1 MIISPKTAQ
10 KIAWLLTW
18 LSGLIVLLI
27 LTILIGFIFYHGLSA
42 ISWSFI
48 NNSIPEGGIFSAIV
62 CTLYIVLLTLAL
74 AVPLGL
80 GTAIYLSLYAPK
92 GRFSEF
98 VRYGIETLAGV
109 PSIIFGLFGMALFV
123 IVLLGTQCL
132 LAGALTMACLVLPTM
147 ILASEEAIR
156 AVPPFHMEASLA
168 LGATK
173 WQTITKVILPTALP
187 GIITAVILCVGR
199 VIGETACL
207 YATLGL
213 SMLTPGSL
221 FHGGRTLALHLYLLV
236 TEMPGDREL
245 LIRQAMGT
253 SIILIIII
261 ILINLLTRL
270 FSGYFLARM
279 KGDN

>member
-1 MIISPKTAQ
+1 MTISPKKAQ
-10 KIAWLLTW
+10 KIAWMLTW
-18 LSGLIVLLI
+18 LSGLTVFLI
-27 LTILIGFIFYHGLSA
+27 LAILIGFIFYHGLSA
-42 ISWSFI
+42 ISWNFI
-48 NNSIPEGGIFSAIV
+48 TNSIPEGGIFPAII

-92 GRFSEF
+92 GRFSEV

-109 PSIIFGLFGMALFV
+109 PSIIFGLFGLALFV

-147 ILASEEAIR
+147 ILASEEAIKT
-156 AVPPFHMEASLA
+156 VPYSHIEASLA

-199 VIGETACL
+199 VIEETACL

-213 SMLTPGSL
+213 SLLTPGSL

-236 TEMPGDREL
+236 TEMPGDRGL
-245 LIRQAMGT
+245 LIKQAMGT
-253 SIILIIII
+253 SIILIIIV
-261 ILINLLTRL
+261 ILINFLTRL
-270 FSGYFLARM
+270 LSGYFLARM
-279 KGDN
+279 KGNC

>member
-1 MIISPKTAQ
+1 MSPKLNQ
-10 KIAWLLTW
+10 KIAWLITW
-18 LSGLIVLLI
+18 LSGLIVFLI
-27 LTILIGFIFYHGLSA
+27 LAILIGFIFYHGFSA
-42 ISWSFI
+42 LSWSFI
-48 NNSIPEGGIFSAIV
+48 TNPITEGGILPAII
-62 CTLYIVLLTLAL
+62 CTFYIVLLTLAI

-80 GTAIYLSLYAPK
+80 GTAIYLSQYAPK

-98 VRYGIETLAGV
+98 VRYCIETLAGV

-123 IVLLGTQCL
+123 IILLRTQCL

-147 ILASEEAIR
+147 IRASEEAIS
-156 AVPPFHMEASLA
+156 AVPTLHMEASLA

-173 WQTITKVILPTALP
+173 WQTITKVILPAALP
-187 GIITAVILCVGR
+187 GIITAIILCVGR
-199 VIGETACL
+199 AIEETACL

-253 SIILIIII
+253 SIILIIIV
-261 ILINLLTRL
+261 ILINFLTRL
-270 FSGYFLARM
+270 LSGYFLTRM

>member
-1 MIISPKTAQ
+1 MIMSPKLNQ
-10 KIAWLLTW
+10 KIAWLITW
-18 LSGLIVLLI
+18 LSGLIVFLI
-27 LTILIGFIFYHGLSA
+27 LAILIGFIFYHGFSA
-42 ISWSFI
+42 LSWSFI
-48 NNSIPEGGIFSAIV
+48 NNPITEGGILPAII
-62 CTLYIVLLTLAL
+62 CTFYIVLLTLAI

-80 GTAIYLSLYAPK
+80 GTAIYLSQYAPK

-98 VRYGIETLAGV
+98 VRYCIETLAGV

-123 IVLLGTQCL
+123 IILLRTQCL

-147 ILASEEAIR
+147 IRSSEEAIR
-156 AVPPFHMEASLA
+156 AVPTLHMEASLA

-173 WQTITKVILPTALP
+173 WQTITKVILPAALP
-187 GIITAVILCVGR
+187 GIITSIILCVGR
-199 VIGETACL
+199 AIEETACL

-253 SIILIIII
+253 SIILIIIV
-261 ILINLLTRL
+261 ILINFLTRL
-270 FSGYFLARM
+270 LSGYFLARM
-279 KGDN
+279 RGI

>member
-1 MIISPKTAQ
+1 MIMSPKLNQ
-10 KIAWLLTW
+10 KIAWLITW
-18 LSGLIVLLI
+18 LSGLIVFLI
-27 LTILIGFIFYHGLSA
+27 LAILIGFIFYHGFSA
-42 ISWSFI
+42 LSWSFI
-48 NNSIPEGGIFSAIV
+48 TNPITEGGILPAII
-62 CTLYIVLLTLAL
+62 CTFYIVLLTLAI

-80 GTAIYLSLYAPK
+80 GTAIYLSQYAPK

-98 VRYGIETLAGV
+98 VRYCIETLAGV

-123 IVLLGTQCL
+123 IILLRTQCL

-147 ILASEEAIR
+147 IRASEEAIS
-156 AVPPFHMEASLA
+156 AVPTLHMEASLA

-173 WQTITKVILPTALP
+173 WQTITKVILPAALP
-187 GIITAVILCVGR
+187 GIITAIILCVGR
-199 VIGETACL
+199 AIEETACL

-253 SIILIIII
+253 SIILIIIV
-261 ILINLLTRL
+261 ILINFLTRL
-270 FSGYFLARM
+270 LSGYFLTRM

>member
-1 MIISPKTAQ
+1 MIISPKKTQ
-10 KIAWLLTW
+10 EIAWIITW
-18 LSGLIVLLI
+18 ISGLIVFLI
-27 LTILIGFIFYHGLSA
+27 LAILIGFIFYHGLSS
-42 ISWSFI
+42 ISWGFI
-48 NNSIPEGGIFSAIV
+48 NNSIPEGGIFPAII
-62 CTLYIVLLTLAL
+62 CTIYIVLLTLAI

-80 GTAIYLSLYAPK
+80 GTSIYLSLYAPK
-92 GRFSEF
+92 GKFSDI
-98 VRYGIETLAGV
+98 VRYSIETLAGV

-123 IVLLGTQCL
+123 IVLLGMQCP

-156 AVPPFHMEASLA
+156 AVPIFHIEASLA

-187 GIITAVILCVGR
+187 GIITAIILCVGR
-199 VIGETACL
+199 VIEETACL

-245 LIRQAMGT
+245 LIGQAMGT
-253 SIILIIII
+253 SIILIIIVI
-261 ILINLLTRL
+261 MINFLTRFL
-270 FSGYFLARM
+270 SGYFLDRM
-279 KGDN
+279 KGGN